1 MIYFGY
7 NIKIEEC
14 NFVEG
19 MMEML
24 NGAFCAESKNRGADL
39 VSRSM
44 GAGEI
49 MRLRRN
55 IKVGGWIL

>member
-7 NIKIEEC
+7 NIKIEER

-19 MMEML
+19 MTGML
-24 NGAFCAESKNRGADL
+24 NEAFCAESKTWGADL

-49 MRLRRN
+49 MRLR
-55 IKVGGWIL
+55 

>member
-7 NIKIEEC
+7 NIKIEKH
-14 NFVEG
+14 NSAGG
-19 MMEML
+19 MIEML
-24 NGAFCAESKNRGADL
+24 NGAFCAESKNWGADL

-44 GAGEI
+44 GTGEI